1 MRCQEELITKK
12 RISESIFEKEY
23 LQNIDNA
30 VAQSKKFEVSAE
42 KIIKNGFIGS
52 NLRDLRALLR
62 SNYTCFQVHAVK

>member
-52 NLRDLRALLR
+52 NLRDLIALLR
-62 SNYTCFQVHAVK
+62 SN